1 MNIKLKNI
9 QYVFF
14 PILII
19 YFELIFKIFVFED
32 LLNISL
38 LNIVL
43 FSIPMGLLLC
53 IFSSAFNNKINKIF
67 FILFIFL
74 LTFIYGSQILY
85 NEIFSTF
92 FSMYSVIGASD
103 AIQFMD
109 VVKSKVIQDFFPLFL
124 LVIPLLFVLVCNKK
138 INFEAY
144 DKNKLLKIL
153 GTATLVQTAALV
165 LVLNTKEG
173 VLSNSYLYK
182 EAFIIDMSVEK
193 FGLLTTERLDLKNI
207 VINYKIEHENAY
219 AAEPKQIISEEN
231 NENKEDIKEVV
242 NNIENDEQ
250 IQYDYNVLNVDFNN
264 LIQNETNETLKN
276 MHEYFKEVE
285 PTKKN
290 EYTGKFKGKNLI
302 FITAES
308 FSPYA
313 IDKNL
318 TPTLYKMYEE
328 GFKFNNFYT
337 PLWGVSTT
345 DGEYVACTS
354 LIPKAGIWS
363 FYRSAQNY
371 MPFVMGNQLKKLN
384 YKTVAYHNHSYD
396 YYFRNESHPNMGYIY
411 KGLGN
416 GLNVTETWPESDL
429 EMIDL
434 TINEFINNQPFHTY
448 YMTVSGHLQYTFAG
462 NSMAY
467 KNKAAVEN
475 LNYSEAIKAY
485 LATNIELDKAMEKL
499 IQRLEKEGIADD
511 TLIAIS
517 PDHYPYGLK
526 LSEINEI
533 AGHEVETNFELY
545 KSVFLL
551 WTKGIDSQE
560 VNEPCSSLDIIP
572 TLSNLLGLE
581 YDSRLLMG
589 RDIFSDKEHL
599 VLFQNRSWITD
610 KAMFNSET
618 GEMTVLNNS
627 GVDLAYKEKI
637 TQEVKDKFKYSALI
651 LDTDYYRYFKD
662 AISPPN

>member
-1 MNIKLKNI
+1 MNIKFNKI
-9 QYVFF
+9 VQSVFF
-14 PILII
+14 SILII

-38 LNIVL
+38 LNIIL

-85 NEIFSTF
+85 NKIFSTF

-109 VVKSKVIQDFFPLFL
+109 VVKSKVIQDLFPLFL
-124 LVIPLLFVLVCNKK
+124 LVIPLLIVLVCNKK
-138 INFEAY
+138 INVEAFNKY
-144 DKNKLLKIL
+144 KLLKIL
-153 GTATLVQTAALV
+153 GTAALVQIAALM

-182 EAFIIDMSVEK
+182 EAFIIDMAVEK
-193 FGLLTTERLDLKNI
+193 FGLLTTERLDIKNI
-207 VINYKIEHENAY
+207 FINYKIEHENAY
-219 AAEPKQIISEEN
+219 AAEPKQIIGKEN
-231 NENKEDIKEVV
+231 KENKEDIKEVV
-242 NNIENDEQ
+242 NIENEEQ
-250 IQYDYNVLNVDFNN
+250 KYDYNVLNVDFDY

-276 MHEYFKEVE
+276 MHEYFKNVE
-285 PTKKN
+285 PTHKN

-302 FITAES
+302 LITAES
-308 FSPYA
+308 FSPYV

-384 YKTVAYHNHSYD
+384 YKTLAYHNHSYD

-434 TINEFINNQPFHTY
+434 TMDEFINNEPFHTY

-462 NSMAY
+462 NCMAY

-485 LATNIELDKAMEKL
+485 LATNIELDKALEKL

-533 AGHEVETNFELY
+533 AKHEVETNFELY

-551 WTKGIDSQE
+551 WSKGIDSIE
-560 VNEPCSSLDIIP
+560 INEPCSSLDIIP

-589 RDIFSDKEHL
+589 KDIFSDKEPL

-618 GEMTVLNNS
+618 GEMTILNNS
-627 GVDLAYKEKI
+627 GSDLEYKDKI
-637 TQEVKDKFKYSALI
+637 TQEVKDKFKFSALI
-651 LDTDYYRYFKD
+651 LDTDYYRYFKG